1 MGTHQSPR
9 AKETT
14 EINNMFYSTKKTII
28 LFLIIVVSEAR
39 TSDKKQEEAQRNE
52 GEISK
57 GGIEAKNSLVKQRGK
72 FFETR
77 VLQIVQKEIEAIH
90 QEIDYNQKQI
100 YKLREDLESGSREI
114 QYVLCKEAILPAEY
128 CSNLYGK
135 KEAAE
140 NLSG

>member
-52 GEISK
+52 ED
-57 GGIEAKNSLVKQRGK
+57 GIEAKNSLVKQRGK

-77 VLQIVQKEIEAIH
+77 VLQIVQNEIEAIH

-100 YKLREDLESGSREI
+100 YKL
-114 QYVLCKEAILPAEY
+114 LCKEAILPAEY

>member
-52 GEISK
+52 GD
-57 GGIEAKNSLVKQRGK
+57 GIEAKNSLVKQRGK

-77 VLQIVQKEIEAIH
+77 VLQIVQNEIEDIH
-90 QEIDYNQKQI
+90 QKIDYNQKQI